1 VRAVALSA
9 AAAAATA
16 AIMLGACGAGAG
28 HRNPGQ
34 RESGRRDTGQQIP
47 AALAREARPIGRGAR
62 FHPPAGGPVLGACR
76 RGLGRRDAVH
86 VELFAANRVM
96 LVASGIGT
104 RPPRRLEE
112 GRIAA
117 AGCYGALVTLEPTGV
132 VLIRRGSRLTVA
144 DLFRSWGQPLGRQR
158 MASFSAH
165 EVTAFVEG
173 GRWAGPV
180 GRIALRRHAEIVLE
194 VGSHVPP
201 HARYLFP
208 PADQSR

>member
-1 VRAVALSA
+1 VRAHALSASA
-9 AAAAATA
+9 AAAAA
-16 AIMLGACGAGAG
+16 IVLSACGAGAG
-28 HRNPGQ
+28 AGNP
-34 RESGRRDTGQQIP
+34 GRRDAGQRIP

-76 RGLGRRDAVH
+76 PGLGHRDAVH
-86 VELFAANRVM
+86 VELFAANRVT
-96 LVASGIGT
+96 LVASSIGT
-104 RPPRRLEE
+104 RPPRQWEE

-132 VLIRRGSRLTVA
+132 VLIRRGARLTVA

-165 EVTAFVEG
+165 EVTAFVD
-173 GRWAGPV
+173 GRRRNGPV

-194 VGSHVPP
+194 VGPYVPP
-201 HARYLFP
+201 HAAYLFP
-208 PADQSR
+208 PGD